1 MGFIKLEDEL
11 THSRD
16 NPFPP
21 SFFPF
26 FLTKLKKREKNKG
39 QKYKFLL
46 YKEFLTMYNYYYFPL
61 K

>member
-39 QKYKFLL
+39 QKYIKIF
-46 YKEFLTMYNYYYFPL
+46 
-61 K
+61 